1 MENNKKDETAPTKPM
16 REPFVDAAYGGAY
29 APTYIPPA
37 GTRRARP
44 CTCPDLLQTSEA
56 FARFRWAALPRPSKC
71 PKLSQNRSGRVKKGR
86 KIPGE
91 NRENKVAIFD
101 LAKAPP
107 KSQILPVQSLS
118 RRRRACTDMSA
129 GRVPNGGTA
138 VTAWSAHG
146 DIP

>member
-56 FARFRWAALPRPSKC
+56 FARFNAANHAYFLLEAGHVATKRAKRAAVVAKKRAVKGPMDKWFASKTSS
-71 PKLSQNRSGRVKKGR
+71 K
-86 KIPGE
+86 
-91 NRENKVAIFD
+91 
-101 LAKAPP
+101 
-107 KSQILPVQSLS
+107 
-118 RRRRACTDMSA
+118 
-129 GRVPNGGTA
+129 
-138 VTAWSAHG
+138 
-146 DIP
+146 